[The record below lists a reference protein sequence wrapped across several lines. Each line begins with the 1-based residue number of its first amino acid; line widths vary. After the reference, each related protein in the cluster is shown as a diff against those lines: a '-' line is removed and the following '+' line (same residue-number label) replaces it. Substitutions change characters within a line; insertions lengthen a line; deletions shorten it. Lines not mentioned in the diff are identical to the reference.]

1 MGPVKQTVTENRG
14 REPPNGPSPT
24 VAPTSFTEFVPK
36 PLGTGSGTGTGTG
49 LGTATPPPPNQHP
62 PPNPP
67 PAAHAIGVE
76 FVTTY
81 YAAMRT
87 RLDALFRFYAEDSSL
102 CVSGVP
108 QPFSIDGDGFDGEKT
123 AQTQSPMI
131 AATGLSEIDR
141 TLQQLAKTRGNVCVA
156 TVDALH
162 STHGSV
168 VVVVTGTCFS
178 VASGDGDARIKKQA
192 QKPAAPQFAQTFVLA
207 PQLHG
212 FYVKN
217 DLVRFFPGAGVVEE
231 DTFEGDGVVVD
242 IEVTK
247 NVTQPESKLPRP
259 VTAPVT
265 VQSFQPLP
273 VTTEAV
279 DAKAEPPAPEN
290 PIALQDLEAKQL
302 VGISLNHET
311 ETETKIATV
320 GGVAQTPLSGA
331 GTITALLNVATK
343 KVPTKSAVP
352 AVPFSYA
359 TALLVAKEAA
369 AANKVQASLMT
380 TTTTTTNGDRSKQS
394 LKSVGGGGAVP
405 APHGKEPRPVRDPS
419 SDPFTSL
426 FVRNF
431 PTETEAGDLV
441 DAFQVYG
448 ALKNGHHG
456 VTLRVSK
463 NQKSDHRTEKHAFVE
478 FVDAQSASAA
488 LIGQTTVRGVLVGV
502 EAKRERGAFGGGG
515 YGDVGEGDGGVF
527 KREPGVKIRD
537 RNDRRHDRT
546 GLGGG
551 GDRNGGDRPRRGP
564 RGDRGGDRGVGDR
577 GRRKTEKEKEKGE
590 KGENTGSD
598 GGFAEVGGR
607 RRR

>member
-141 TLQQLAKTRGNVCVA
+141 TLQQLAKTRGDVCVA

-380 TTTTTTNGDRSKQS
+380 TTTTTTNSDRSKQS

-463 NQKSDHRTEKHAFVE
+463 NQKSDNRTEKHAFVE

-598 GGFAEVGGR
+598 GGFAEGGGR

>member
-141 TLQQLAKTRGNVCVA
+141 TLQQLAKTRGDVCVA

-320 GGVAQTPLSGA
+320 GGVAQTPASSA

-343 KVPTKSAVP
+343 NVPTKNAVP

-369 AANKVQASLMT
+369 AANKVQASLM

-502 EAKRERGAFGGGG
+502 EAKRERGAFDGGG

-551 GDRNGGDRPRRGP
+551 GDRNGGDRSRRGP

>member
-49 LGTATPPPPNQHP
+49 LGMATPPPPNQHP

-141 TLQQLAKTRGNVCVA
+141 TLQQLAKTRGDVCVA

-380 TTTTTTNGDRSKQS
+380 TTTTTNGDRSKQS

-502 EAKRERGAFGGGG
+502 EAKRERGAFDGGG

>member
-49 LGTATPPPPNQHP
+49 LGMATPPPPNQHP

-141 TLQQLAKTRGNVCVA
+141 TLQQLAKTRGDVCVA

-463 NQKSDHRTEKHAFVE
+463 NQKSDNRTEKHAFVE

-502 EAKRERGAFGGGG
+502 EAKRERGAFDGGG